1 MISHPFD
8 LTQVERCC
16 TGWISIQAKDV
27 GGNLRYAGKLTLGLL
42 DVLRTSR
49 LGDSVRSRERRL
61 TTTSRAFRI
70 SWAIEAAK
78 RPVTASFSASMSA
91 FWICLRSVRSTTVPM
106 KRIPYL
112 ISVALFE
119 ERSPLTAEPA
129 NNVWGLDSSSN
140 VYRFNNQAQNW
151 TQIVGTLKQ
160 ISAGANGSV
169 WGLTVPT
176 TFISLSN
183 RSSQPTRGMQSP
195 ARC

>member
-1 MISHPFD
+1 MLI
-8 LTQVERCC
+8 TYAC
-16 TGWISIQAKDV
+16 G
-27 GGNLRYAGKLTLGLL
+27 RYT
-42 DVLRTSR
+42 
-49 LGDSVRSRERRL
+49 
-61 TTTSRAFRI
+61 RAFRI

-106 KRIPYL
+106 KRVPYL

-140 VYRFNNQAQNW
+140 LYRFNNQAQNW

-169 WGLTVPT
+169 WGVDSADNVYQFVEPL
-176 TFISLSN
+176 
-183 RSSQPTRGMQSP
+183 QPTNAWHAVPGALLAKWPQAWTATSGHWTAPLLFIITIR
-195 ARC
+195 